1 MNTFYIQKLILI
13 ITLVFFQACEDKKE
27 EIKETVTK
35 IQKKTIV
42 DVNIIEKKAYPIW
55 INFSGKT
62 QALKN
67 VSITSRVHAELKEIL
82 FQEGSSVKKGDVLF
96 KLDNTEYKITLLQ
109 KKANLKKTQASL
121 NLAISNVRRYK
132 PLVKKQLVSREKL
145 DELIS
150 IEKQL
155 EAQVEVDIASVNQAK
170 LNLEYCLIKA
180 TINGQIG
187 KSTLDIGN
195 IVSTSSSLVNIV
207 QTSSLYVNFN
217 PSSNVVSLI
226 KKYRS
231 LKNPKII
238 VYPENMES
246 DLKIEGEI
254 TFFDNVTNEQTGT
267 VAIRAIIK
275 NENNILFPG
284 TFVNIKVLVS
294 DKIPLIAISSNSISQ
309 NQLGSYVLI
318 VDENNQ
324 IKTKQITI
332 SHSTDDFSIIKKG
345 LKINDKIIVSA
356 INKLQNDQVVQTN
369 IIQNLIKK

>member
-1 MNTFYIQKLILI
+1 
-13 ITLVFFQACEDKKE
+13 
-27 EIKETVTK
+27 
-35 IQKKTIV
+35 
-42 DVNIIEKKAYPIW
+42 
-55 INFSGKT
+55 
-62 QALKN
+62 
-67 VSITSRVHAELKEIL
+67 
-82 FQEGSSVKKGDVLF
+82 
-96 KLDNTEYKITLLQ
+96 
-109 KKANLKKTQASL
+109 
-121 NLAISNVRRYK
+121 
-132 PLVKKQLVSREKL
+132 
-145 DELIS
+145 
-150 IEKQL
+150 
-155 EAQVEVDIASVNQAK
+155 
-170 LNLEYCLIKA
+170 
-180 TINGQIG
+180 
-187 KSTLDIGN
+187 
-195 IVSTSSSLVNIV
+195 
-207 QTSSLYVNFN
+207 
-217 PSSNVVSLI
+217 
-226 KKYRS
+226 
-231 LKNPKII
+231 
-238 VYPENMES
+238 MES